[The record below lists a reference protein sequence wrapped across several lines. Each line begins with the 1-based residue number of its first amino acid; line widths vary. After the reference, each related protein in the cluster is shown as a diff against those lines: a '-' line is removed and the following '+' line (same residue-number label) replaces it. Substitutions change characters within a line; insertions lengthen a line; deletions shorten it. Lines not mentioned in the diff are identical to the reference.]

1 MPQDGLSWNSPQ
13 ASQVPCEARLRRVAP
28 AFRHGVSALA
38 ALHCFHSPP
47 VCAMIRVGTG
57 TLAPLIGGVPRAGF
71 HDNEQ
76 MGKYDTLNKEELVRL
91 IEARDRR
98 EAIRY
103 GLVWETTEIGRAHV

>member
-1 MPQDGLSWNSPQ
+1 
-13 ASQVPCEARLRRVAP
+13 
-28 AFRHGVSALA
+28 
-38 ALHCFHSPP
+38 
-47 VCAMIRVGTG
+47 MIRVGTG

-98 EAIRY
+98 EATRY
-103 GLVWETTEIGRAHV
+103 GGSLFFGSDTWIGLAYLALGMTSTGESTIYVMIGRP